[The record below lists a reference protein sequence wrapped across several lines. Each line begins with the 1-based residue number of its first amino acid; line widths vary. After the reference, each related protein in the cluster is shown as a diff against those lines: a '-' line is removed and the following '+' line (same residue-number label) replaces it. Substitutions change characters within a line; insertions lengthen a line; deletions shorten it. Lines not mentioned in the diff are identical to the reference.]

1 MRKIKYLLTVAALSS
16 TMMFG
21 CGSNDKDS
29 ADEAKEVSIDSVIE
43 GIENADL
50 DIKSLDFTIDANID
64 MSVASEDE
72 NTDIKGSG
80 SINASLDNEA
90 GLASLNISMTADDQ
104 TQEMEAYLDYSDLEN
119 AVVYLNQQGIWMK
132 QSLENSAVSV
142 DPSAISEGTNSDSI
156 KKFVESLKDAKA
168 EETDDYY
175 TISGTLDTSKLFEEI
190 TDAAGDDDTM
200 GNALSAYAG
209 IVEELKIDVSIS
221 VNKDDYSFA
230 KANVS
235 IKDFEYEMMGST
247 LKINSIGVDIAA
259 KNYNNVDTI
268 TIPEDA
274 KDAISLDDMS
284 SF

>member
-21 CGSNDKDS
+21 CGSNDNDS

-64 MSVASEDE
+64 MSLASEDE

-80 SINASLDNEA
+80 NIKASLDNEA
-90 GLASLNISMTADDQ
+90 GLASLNISMTVDDQ
-104 TQEMEAYLDYSDLEN
+104 TQDMEAYLDYSDIEN
-119 AVVYLNQQGIWMK
+119 AVVDLNQQGVWMK

-175 TISGTLDTSKLFEEI
+175 TISGTLDTSKLLEEM
-190 TDAAGDDDTM
+190 TSAADGTM
-200 GNALSAYAG
+200 GDALSAYAG
-209 IVEELKIDVSIS
+209 ILEEVKINVSIS
-221 VNKDDYSFA
+221 VNKDDYS
-230 KANVS
+230 S
-235 IKDFEYEMMGST
+235 
-247 LKINSIGVDIAA
+247 
-259 KNYNNVDTI
+259 
-268 TIPEDA
+268 
-274 KDAISLDDMS
+274 
-284 SF
+284 

>member
-21 CGSNDKDS
+21 CGSNDNDS

-64 MSVASEDE
+64 MSLASEDE

-80 SINASLDNEA
+80 NIKASLDNEA
-90 GLASLNISMTADDQ
+90 GLASLNISMTVDDQ
-104 TQEMEAYLDYSDLEN
+104 TQDMEAYLDYSDIEN
-119 AVVYLNQQGIWMK
+119 AVVYLNQQGVWMK

-175 TISGTLDTSKLFEEI
+175 TISGTLDTSKLLEEM
-190 TDAAGDDDTM
+190 TSAADGTIGD
-200 GNALSAYAG
+200 ALSAYAG
-209 IVEELKIDVSIS
+209 ILEEVKINVSIS

-230 KANVS
+230 KANIS

-247 LKINSIGVDIAA
+247 LKVNSISIDVAA
-259 KNYNNVDTI
+259 KNYNNIDTI
-268 TIPEDA
+268 TIPDDA

>member
-21 CGSNDKDS
+21 CGSNDNDS

-64 MSVASEDE
+64 MSLASEDE

-80 SINASLDNEA
+80 NIKASLDNEA
-90 GLASLNISMTADDQ
+90 GLASLNISMTVDDQ
-104 TQEMEAYLDYSDLEN
+104 TQDMEAYLDYSDIEN
-119 AVVYLNQQGIWMK
+119 AVVYLNQQGVWMK

-175 TISGTLDTSKLFEEI
+175 TISGTLDTSKLLEEM
-190 TDAAGDDDTM
+190 TSAADGTM
-200 GNALSAYAG
+200 GDALSAYAG
-209 IVEELKIDVSIS
+209 ILEEVKINVSIS

-230 KANVS
+230 KANIS

-247 LKINSIGVDIAA
+247 LKVNSISIDVAA
-259 KNYNNVDTI
+259 KNYNNIDTI
-268 TIPEDA
+268 TIPDDA